1 MERVTLGM
9 THLEVSPICF
19 GTWQLGGDWG
29 AFDEREAT
37 EAIQRAREL
46 GINFFD
52 SAAAYGWGASEEL
65 LGRALAD
72 ELGSNRDELVIATK
86 GGLRMEGD
94 RLTRDSSP
102 GALRD
107 GVEASLR
114 ALGVDHIDVYQL
126 HWPDPN
132 TPFAETA
139 KALQGLVDEGKI
151 RHVGASNFSPQQM
164 AEFARTRP
172 LETLQPVYHLFR
184 REVEDE
190 VLPYCAEHD
199 IGVFVYAPLGHG
211 LLTGTM
217 TEDQRF
223 AEGDWR
229 AGSSLFRGD
238 AFKRNLGVV
247 DELKAFA
254 GERRLTISQLAVAWV
269 LANPAVHAA
278 IVGTRNPAHI
288 VSAVEASERR
298 LSEEDLAEIDGI
310 MEGAVQVGGPTPES
324 I

>member
-1 MERVTLGM
+1 MDTVTLGM
-9 THLEVSPICF
+9 TRLEVSPICF

-29 AFDEREAT
+29 DFDEG
-37 EAIQRAREL
+37 EAIEAIRRAREL

-52 SAAAYGWGASEEL
+52 SAAAYGWGASEEI

-107 GVEASLR
+107 GVEASIR

-126 HWPDPN
+126 HWPDPS

-139 KALQGLVDEGKI
+139 EALQGLVDEGKI

-199 IGVFVYAPLGHG
+199 IGVLVYAPLGHG

-229 AGSSLFRGD
+229 GDSSLFRGD
-238 AFKRNLGVV
+238 DFRRNLGVV
-247 DELKAFA
+247 EELKAFA
-254 GERRLTISQLAVAWV
+254 EERRLTISQLAVAWV

-298 LSEEDLAEIDGI
+298 LTEAELAEIDRI

>member
-29 AFDEREAT
+29 AFDKREAI

-52 SAAAYGWGASEEL
+52 SAAAYGWGASEKI

-102 GALRD
+102 SALRD

-132 TPFAETA
+132 TPLAETA

-254 GERRLTISQLAVAWV
+254 EERRLTISQLAVAWV

-298 LSEEDLAEIDGI
+298 LSEEDLAEIDRI